1 MITPELGKVVPAVDP
16 ADLKALWGLSRTKT
30 PDGRTAAIGMSVV
43 KSVCS
48 PDANVDAISW
58 RASMLGLAIMQD
70 KMSEG
75 MSFNEDDIS
84 ENVIGLFATFPFRF
98 VEVSKEEGFKL
109 NGEEFTT
116 EFEKLSR

>member
-1 MITPELGKVVPAVDP
+1 
-16 ADLKALWGLSRTKT
+16 
-30 PDGRTAAIGMSVV
+30 
-43 KSVCS
+43 
-48 PDANVDAISW
+48 
-58 RASMLGLAIMQD
+58 MLGLAIMQD